1 MGVRDQLRRAYYGA
15 AIGGDVLAAL
25 PIPSNKSFLNTA
37 TAGVATGNYAT
48 AVGVLTGNE
57 TDMQA
62 RSTKPYI
69 LEKHCVGSRR
79 ITSFWYFGKCQDL
92 TGRVVPGTER
102 LTPYPFR
109 AYVDNGAGYYGTLPL
124 GVQGVQGRA
133 VITSA
138 RFDFRKASATA
149 GSNGVGSSTNGVTV
163 SNTNAAG
170 TGIAASA
177 AGLKFSLSHGVI
189 ATAGTQTA
197 VEASSLGTGAASI
210 TDGVASSSALSNL
223 ISFTAVG
230 TLSSSAQNFA
240 GSTTLNTLITDSTG
254 GTAST
259 TFAALTATVT
269 STVAANALA
278 QLAAN
283 ENKRLG
289 LFGTVLAGTSAV
301 QGLFLNLGST
311 TTADADNGTDNTIA
325 GELLLNGVVEVSYEL
340 IGDI

>member
-1 MGVRDQLRRAYYGA
+1 MGARDQFRRAYYGA
-15 AIGGDVLAAL
+15 GIGQDLLQTLA
-25 PIPSNKSFLNTA
+25 IPSGASFLNTA

-48 AVGVLTGNE
+48 AVGVLTGNF
-57 TDMQA
+57 TDLQG
-62 RSTKPYI
+62 RSTQPYI
-69 LEKHCVGSRR
+69 MEKHSAGNRR
-79 ITSFWYFGKCQDL
+79 VTSFFYFGKCVDPL
-92 TGRVVPGTER
+92 GRVIPGTER
-102 LTPYPFR
+102 LQPYPFR
-109 AYVDNGAGYYGTLPL
+109 AYADNGNGYYGSLPL

-133 VITSA
+133 IITSA
-138 RFDFRKASATA
+138 RADFRKSSATA
-149 GSNGVGSSTNGVTV
+149 GSNGVAGGQANGVIV

-170 TGIAASA
+170 TGIAAAA
-177 AGLKFSLSHGVI
+177 AGLKFSLSQGVI
-189 ATAGTQTA
+189 ATNSTTTA
-197 VEASSLGTGAASI
+197 VEASSAGTGTASV
-210 TDGVASSSALSNL
+210 TDGVLSNL
-223 ISFTAVG
+223 MAFTAVG

-240 GSTTLNTLITDSTG
+240 GAHYVNSTITDSTG

-289 LFGTVLAGTSAV
+289 LFGAIMGGTSAV

-325 GELLLNGVVEVSYEL
+325 GELLLNGVVEVTYEL
-340 IGDI
+340 VGDV